1 MQIDRTEVLRYL
13 GHRGGALDAR
23 VQAQLDQ
30 AETLICDAAKPR
42 CTHAVYKLLR
52 EDTLTVEGTVLTLD
66 GADIRKH
73 LEGSV
78 SCILMAATLGA
89 GVDAEIRRA
98 QVTDM
103 GLASILDAIAC
114 VAIEW
119 VCDDYQASLAKQ
131 YGYLTD
137 RFSPGYG
144 DLPLALQDPF
154 CRVLDTAR
162 RIGLQATE
170 RSLLVPGKS
179 VTAIIGISNESPKR
193 RSSGCDTC
201 ALRETCAYR
210 KAGTFCD

>member
-30 AETLICDAAKPR
+30 AETLISDAAKPR
-42 CTHAVYKLLR
+42 CTHAVYALLR
-52 EDTLTVEGTVLTLD
+52 GDTLTVAGTVLTLD

-73 LEGSV
+73 LGGSET
-78 SCILMAATLGA
+78 CILMAATLGA

-98 QVTDM
+98 QATDM
-103 GLASILDAIAC
+103 GLAAILDAAATA
-114 VAIEW
+114 AIEW
-119 VCDDYQASLAKQ
+119 VCDDYQTRLAEQ

-144 DLPLALQDPF
+144 DLPLSLQGPF
-154 CRVLDTAR
+154 CAVLDTAR

-179 VTAIIGISNESPKR
+179 VTAIIGILTRPTKR
-193 RSSGCDTC
+193 RSGGCDTC